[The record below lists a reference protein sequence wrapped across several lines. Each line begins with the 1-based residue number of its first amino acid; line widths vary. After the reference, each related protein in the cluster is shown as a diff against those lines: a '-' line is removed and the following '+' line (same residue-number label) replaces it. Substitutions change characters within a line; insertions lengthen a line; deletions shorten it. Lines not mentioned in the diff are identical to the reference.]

1 MVSCAS
7 SSRVQKGAG
16 RETMLVMTVN
26 LLSDMSDLE
35 IRDIKL
41 EASNHIIS
49 YRAVPKPGAHIDLDL
64 PTDSRP
70 VQYSNSVFTIVK
82 PQRICKGYN
91 SCCVCMCV
99 CTSTSGYI
107 PGLSVQSE
115 AAYSFL

>member
-1 MVSCAS
+1 M
-7 SSRVQKGAG
+7 QKGAG

-49 YRAVPKPGAHIDLDL
+49 YRAVPKPGAHVDLDL

-70 VQYSNSVFTIVK
+70 VQYSNLNVISLPERSQVQY
-82 PQRICKGYN
+82 PSLCLLA
-91 SCCVCMCV
+91 
-99 CTSTSGYI
+99 STMQHIRMFGVSA
-107 PGLSVQSE
+107 PS
-115 AAYSFL
+115 